1 MVRYNLDDVNED
13 MVLGESLF
21 HPSGELL
28 LAAGYRIKDEY
39 KKLLKKRGYASVL
52 VDVEGTE
59 SVVPET
65 VISEHLRQSMALSL
79 SKMET
84 VFLDAFSIDA
94 EGSHAVE
101 EFIKKNKH
109 HLNKYLATLRI
120 GPTIEKM
127 IQEILNQPIT
137 IYNMSE
143 LLQAESGLFYHA
155 VNVAVISLCLGK
167 KFHFSLEEMRQLGI
181 GAMNYDLGMVAVPR
195 KILNKKDE
203 LTNTELMALRQHTV
217 YGYLLLSQNPL
228 IPATSAAVA
237 LQHHE
242 LQDGSGY
249 PRCIKGANRPPTK
262 DFSLKNTIHRFAEI
276 VTVAET
282 YENLIAGRHHDSR
295 VMSAPEAIKNI
306 IELGGTKLNSI
317 IVKALVSIVPL
328 YPTGARIRVI
338 NAPASHLI
346 GYAGVIAKND
356 PAHFN
361 LPLIMLYETKNHRRV
376 KPILVETAKMPGF
389 HFELVS

>member
-1 MVRYNLDDVNED
+1 M
-13 MVLGESLF
+13 
-21 HPSGELL
+21 L
-28 LAAGYRIKDEY
+28 LAAGYKIKDEY
-39 KKLLKKRGYASVL
+39 IGLLKKRGIASVL
-52 VDVEGTE
+52 IDVEGTE

-65 VISEHLRQSMALSL
+65 VISTHLQQSMAMSL

-84 VFLDAFSIDA
+84 VFLDAFSVDLEGAGAIDD
-94 EGSHAVE
+94 
-101 EFIKKNKH
+101 FIKKNKH
-109 HLNKYLATLRI
+109 HLNKFLTSSQI
-120 GPTIEKM
+120 GPKVEKM

-137 IYNMSE
+137 IYNMAE
-143 LLQAESGLFYHA
+143 LMQAEAGLFYHA
-155 VNVAVISLCLGK
+155 INVAVISLCIGK
-167 KFHFSLEEMRQLGI
+167 KFHFSMEEMKQLGV

-195 KILNKKDE
+195 KILEKKDE
-203 LTNTELMALRQHTV
+203 LTKKELMALRQHTV

-249 PRCIKGANRPPTK
+249 PRGIKGANRPPHK

-282 YENLIAGRHHDSR
+282 YENLIAGRRHDSR
-295 VMSAPEAIKNI
+295 VMSAPEAIKNM

-328 YPTGARIRVI
+328 YPTGARIRVT
-338 NAPASHLI
+338 NAPASNLI

-356 PAHFN
+356 PARFN
-361 LPLIMLYETKNHRRV
+361 QPSIMLYESRNHRRI
-376 KPILVETAKMPGF
+376 KPILVETAKMPGVQ
-389 HFELVS
+389 FELIL

>member
-13 MVLGESLF
+13 MVLGESIFLQN
-21 HPSGELL
+21 GELL

-39 KKLLKKRGYASVL
+39 IGLLKKRGYTSVL
-52 VDVEGTE
+52 IDVEGTE
-59 SVVPET
+59 NVIPET
-65 VISEHLRQSMALSL
+65 VISEHLQQTMALSL

-84 VFLDAFSIDA
+84 VFTDAFSVDL

-101 EFIKKNKH
+101 DFIKENKH
-109 HLNKYLATLRI
+109 HLNKYLTTSQI
-120 GPTIEKM
+120 GPTVEKM
-127 IQEILNQPIT
+127 IQEILNQPVT

-181 GAMNYDLGMVAVPR
+181 GAINYDLGMVAVPR
-195 KILNKKDE
+195 EILEKKGE
-203 LTNTELMALRQHTV
+203 LTKKESAALRQHTV
-217 YGYLLLSQNPL
+217 YGYLLLSQNPQV
-228 IPATSAAVA
+228 PATSAAVA

-249 PRCIKGANRPPTK
+249 PRGIKGANRPPNK

-282 YENLIAGRHHDSR
+282 YENLIAGRRHDSR
-295 VMSAPEAIKNI
+295 VMSAPDAIKNMI
-306 IELGGTKLNSI
+306 KLGGAKLNSI

-328 YPTGARIRVI
+328 YPTGARIRLTD
-338 NAPASHLI
+338 APAPHLI

-356 PAHFN
+356 PERLN
-361 LPLIMLYETKNHRRV
+361 KPSIMLYESRNHKRV
-376 KPILVETAKMPGF
+376 KPILIETDKTHGIQ
-389 HFELVS
+389 FELI